1 MTDQDRILNLLSQGK
16 ISKEEAGE
24 LLEALDETEG
34 YSLAKPEMAVIDID
48 PIPPLPA
55 VPERPE
61 LPTPPALVNVQK
73 EIRETEKALSRL
85 EQQRLKELNDLGPLQ
100 SSDKRESVAKADT
113 SLKMVQLTSTSG
125 DISIIVD
132 PDLKEPQFDSEGK
145 VKIKRLDDDNWIVTN
160 HDDDLSVI
168 LPKNYGVVL
177 VADSGD
183 VVIDGVPYVQGKVS
197 SGDLS
202 AENISKLDWVADSG
216 DIKLENIE
224 MFQGKINSG
233 SVSTEHVKTVDVVI
247 DSGDIHIENAQQ
259 IRAILTSSD
268 LSIEKAGLVDVIVDN
283 GDISI
288 NNAVMLRGKLTSG
301 DVNFD
306 HLSGLDFVVDSG
318 DVSGSLLL
326 TKGTHQLNVTS
337 GDVSL
342 EILEGSNLNLSGYIT
357 SGEASLNLPE
367 IKKREDGYF
376 EAKLGEGAASLNL
389 NVDSGD
395 VSIDVGK
402 KRPRIKVDIDFDF
415 DKLGFEGFGKGF
427 FNFGAKGVE
436 TPTGLKW
443 VHVDSWSGDVHIS
456 SDANISE
463 PKTNRGSLQKNEQG
477 NWKILSLTDDL
488 QLVVP
493 SGCGV
498 VLSVKAG
505 DVQVSHLPFIK
516 GKVFAGDFTA
526 KHIGGIDLFAA
537 AGDIEASLLIS
548 EGHHHLMAAAG
559 NLSLKFLKGS
569 NVSYEGS
576 NGFSVLSKLG
586 LTKAHNGVVGDGKAK
601 MTLRALAGEV
611 DIKVEQ

>member
-1 MTDQDRILNLLSQGK
+1 MTDQDRILNMLAQGK
-16 ISKEEAGE
+16 INKVEASE
-24 LLEALDETEG
+24 LLEALDEAEG
-34 YSLAKPEMAVIDID
+34 YSLTKPEVTIIDID
-48 PIPPLPA
+48 PIPPLPPMPQA
-55 VPERPE
+55 PE
-61 LPTPPALVNVQK
+61 LPVPPLPPALAK
-73 EIRETEKALSRL
+73 ELRETEKTISKL
-85 EQQRLKELNDLGPLQ
+85 EQKVIENSKVTQPVKTTIKASEVEPDLH
-100 SSDKRESVAKADT
+100 
-113 SLKMVQLTSTSG
+113 MVQLTSSSG

-145 VKIKRLDDDNWIVTN
+145 VQIKRLDDNWIVTN

-183 VVIDGVPYVQGKVS
+183 VVIDGVPYVQGKAS

-202 AENISKLDWVADSG
+202 AENINKLDWVADSG
-216 DIKLENIE
+216 DIRIENIE

-233 SVSTEHVKTVDVVI
+233 SVSAEHVKIVDVVI
-247 DSGDIHIENAQQ
+247 DSGDIHIENAEQV
-259 IRAILTSSD
+259 RAILSSGD
-268 LSIEKAGLVDVIVDN
+268 LSIEKAGLVDLVVND
-283 GDISI
+283 GDINI

-301 DVNFD
+301 DVSID
-306 HLSGLDFVVDSG
+306 HISGIDFVVDSG

-326 TKGTHQLNVTS
+326 TKGSHQLKVTS
-337 GDVSL
+337 GEVSL
-342 EILEGSNLNLSGYIT
+342 EILEGSSLSLSGYVT

-395 VSIDVGK
+395 VSINVGK

-427 FNFGAKGVE
+427 FNFGPKGVA
-436 TPTGLKW
+436 TPAGLKW
-443 VHVDSWSGDVHIS
+443 VHVDSWAGDVHIS

-463 PKTNRGSLQKNEQG
+463 PKTNRGSLQQNEQG
-477 NWKILSLTDDL
+477 DWKLLSLTDDL

-493 SGCGV
+493 AGCGV

-505 DVQVSHLPFIK
+505 DVKVSHLPFIK

-537 AGDIEASLLIS
+537 AGDIEASLLIT
-548 EGHHHLMAAAG
+548 EGHHHLTAAAG
-559 NLSLKFLKGS
+559 DLSLKFLKGS

-576 NGFSVLSKLG
+576 NGFGFLSKLG
-586 LTKAHNGVVGDGKAK
+586 LTKAHNGVVGAGNAN
-601 MTLRALAGEV
+601 MILRALAGEV
-611 DIKVEQ
+611 TIEVEQ